1 MIEFFNTKMLD
12 IKFIRENP
20 DAIKKD
26 LKKRGDKEKFAWVD
40 EIIAKDEEY
49 RKLLQKVQDLRHKRN
64 SISADINKAKKE
76 GKDIKSILEEAKKIP
91 DKIKKNEEKT
101 EKLVEEIKEK
111 RMRLPNIL
119 HASVPEGESE
129 EENKVLR
136 EVGKKKKFDF
146 ELISHGEWLEKKG
159 QADFKRATKVS
170 GAGFYFLK
178 DKIAMLDFALQKFAL
193 DKLYSKDYIV
203 VEPPF
208 MVRREPYEGVTD
220 LADFE
225 NVMYKIDNDD
235 LYLIATS
242 EHAIAAMHMNETF
255 DSSELPVKYAGIS
268 ACFRREIGSHGLD
281 TKGLFRVH
289 QFNKIEQFIFCKPS
303 ESWKL
308 HEELLANAEE
318 IFKEL
323 ELPYRVVNICT
334 GDIGIVA
341 AKKYDMEVWMPREG
355 KYREVVSCSN
365 CTSYQAVRLG
375 IRYSEAGEKDYV
387 HTLNS
392 TAIATSR
399 ALRAIIENY
408 QQKDGT
414 VLIPK
419 VLLKYMNGVKK
430 I

>member
-1 MIEFFNTKMLD
+1 MLD

-20 DAIKKD
+20 NAIKKD
-26 LKKRGDKEKFAWVD
+26 LKKRGDKEKIAWVD
-40 EIIAKDEEY
+40 EVVANDEEY

-76 GKDIKSILEEAKKIP
+76 GKDIKSILEDAKKIP
-91 DKIKKNEEKT
+91 DKIKKAEEKIAVLS
-101 EKLVEEIKEK
+101 KDIKEK
-111 RMRLPNIL
+111 RMKLPNIL
-119 HASVPEGESE
+119 HDSVPVGEDDSK
-129 EENKVLR
+129 NKVIK

-146 ELISHGEWLEKKG
+146 ELMNHGEWLEKKDQG
-159 QADFKRATKVS
+159 DFKRATKTS

-178 DKIAMLDFALQKFAL
+178 DKVAMLDFALQKFAL
-193 DKLYSKDYIV
+193 DKLASKGYIV

-208 MVRREPYEGVTD
+208 MVRKKPYEGVTD

-225 NVMYKIDNDD
+225 NVMYKIEGED

-242 EHAIAAMHMNETF
+242 EHAIGAMHMNETF
-255 DSSELPVKYAGIS
+255 DADKLPLKYAGIS
-268 ACFRREIGSHGLD
+268 ACFRKEIGSHGID
-281 TKGLFRVH
+281 TRGLFRVH
-289 QFNKIEQFIFCKPS
+289 QFNKIEQFIFCKP
-303 ESWKL
+303 EDSWKL
-308 HEELLANAEE
+308 HEELLKNAEE
-318 IFKEL
+318 LFKEL

-341 AKKYDMEVWMPREG
+341 AKKYDIEVWMPREG

-365 CTSYQAVRLG
+365 CTGYQAVRLG
-375 IRYSEAGEKDYV
+375 IKYKVGDKKEYL

-414 VLIPK
+414 VLVPK
-419 VLLKYMNGVKK
+419 ALQKYMNGVKK